1 MKKRRIFI
9 SVVLFICLVVC
20 VSYPIIMN
28 HLVVD
33 EKPVQS
39 DVIIVPEGQEYIRA
53 SKASELLHEGYSRSD
68 KIIIS
73 PMVDTNAEIY
83 EEFGVEFEQIIP
95 ENEATSTYENAVHTL
110 EIMEESGFDS
120 AIVTSSDYHMLR
132 TKMIYERVNRDY
144 DFELTFVAAYQV
156 VDGQLVP
163 WVDGQLV
170 SWDEAG
176 DELKAVAK
184 KEFWKY
190 WGYLLG
196 LYHFIDV

>member
-9 SVVLFICLVVC
+9 SIILFICLGLG
-20 VSYPIIMN
+20 VSYPIILN
-28 HLVVD
+28 KLIVD
-33 EKPVQS
+33 EKPALS

-53 SKASELLHEGYSRSD
+53 NKASELLHEGYSRSN

-83 EEFGVEFEQIIP
+83 EEFGVELEQIIP
-95 ENEATSTYENAVHTL
+95 ETEATSTYENAVHTL

-163 WVDGQLV
+163 W
-170 SWDEAG
+170 DEAG
-176 DELKAVAK
+176 EELKEVAK

>member
-9 SVVLFICLVVC
+9 SIILFICLVLG

-53 SKASELLHEGYSRSD
+53 NKASELLHEGYSRSD

-83 EEFGVEFEQIIP
+83 EEFGVAFEQIIP
-95 ENEATSTYENAVHTL
+95 ETEATSTYENAVHTL
-110 EIMEESGFDS
+110 KIMEESGFDS
-120 AIVTSSDYHMLR
+120 AIITSSDYHMLR

-156 VDGQLVP
+156 VDGELVP
-163 WVDGQLV
+163 
-170 SWDEAG
+170 WDEAG

>member
-9 SVVLFICLVVC
+9 SVILFICLVLG

-53 SKASELLHEGYSRSD
+53 NKASELLHEGYSRSD

-95 ENEATSTYENAVHTL
+95 ETEATSTYENAVHTL

-163 WVDGQLV
+163 W
-170 SWDEAG
+170 DEAG
-176 DELKAVAK
+176 EELKEVAK

>member
-9 SVVLFICLVVC
+9 SIILFICLVLS

-53 SKASELLHEGYSRSD
+53 NKASELLHEGYSRSG

-83 EEFGVEFEQIIP
+83 EEFGVEFGQIIP
-95 ENEATSTYENAVHTL
+95 ETEATSTYENAVHTL
-110 EIMEESGFDS
+110 KIMEESGFDS
-120 AIVTSSDYHMLR
+120 AIITSSDYHMLR

-163 WVDGQLV
+163 W
-170 SWDEAG
+170 DEAG
-176 DELKAVAK
+176 NELKEVAK

>member
-1 MKKRRIFI
+1 MKKRKIFI
-9 SVVLFICLVVC
+9 SIVLFICLVVG

-53 SKASELLHEGYSRSD
+53 SKASELLHEGYSRSG
-68 KIIIS
+68 KIIVS
-73 PMVDTNAEIY
+73 PMIDTNAEIY

-95 ENEATSTYENAVHTL
+95 ETEATSTYENAVHTL
-110 EIMEESGFDS
+110 EIMDEKGFES
-120 AIVTSSDYHMLR
+120 AIITSSDYHMLR

-156 VDGQLVP
+156 VDGELVT
-163 WVDGQLV
+163 
-170 SWDEAG
+170 WDEAG
-176 DELKAVAK
+176 NELKAVAK

-190 WGYLLG
+190 WGYLFG
-196 LYHFIDV
+196 LYHLIDV

>member
-9 SVVLFICLVVC
+9 SVILFICLVLG
-20 VSYPIIMN
+20 VSYPIILN
-28 HLVVD
+28 NLIVD
-33 EKPVQS
+33 EEPALS

-53 SKASELLHEGYSRSD
+53 NKASELLHEGYSRSD

-73 PMVDTNAEIY
+73 PMVDTNAENY
-83 EEFGVEFEQIIP
+83 EEFGVAFEQIIP
-95 ENEATSTYENAVHTL
+95 ETEATSTYENAVHTL
-110 EIMEESGFDS
+110 EIMEENGFDS

-156 VDGQLVP
+156 VDGELVT
-163 WVDGQLV
+163 
-170 SWDEAG
+170 WDEAG
-176 DELKAVAK
+176 NELKEVAK